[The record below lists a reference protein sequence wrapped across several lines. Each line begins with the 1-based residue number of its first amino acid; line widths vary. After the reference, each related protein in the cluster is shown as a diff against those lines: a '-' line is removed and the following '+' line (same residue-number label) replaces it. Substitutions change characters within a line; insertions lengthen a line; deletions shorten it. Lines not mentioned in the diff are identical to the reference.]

1 MQRHVTIFKASR
13 EISCQTN
20 PKYYSL
26 QSQNSTASFKDVAFQ
41 INETSS
47 VKPLILLITQ
57 KNLKNITVQD
67 SKLRLRKREG
77 WEFQG
82 RSKYQETLK
91 SEIGLSLWIISL
103 KECKFVSGKNE
114 VWLKGIKKCLS
125 FPRVPYN

>member
-20 PKYYSL
+20 PNYYSL
-26 QSQNSTASFKDVAFQ
+26 QSQNSTASFKDDAFQ

-47 VKPLILLITQ
+47 VKPIILLITQ

-67 SKLRLRKREG
+67 SELRLRKREG
-77 WEFQG
+77 REFQG

-91 SEIGLSLWIISL
+91 SEIGLSL
-103 KECKFVSGKNE
+103 
-114 VWLKGIKKCLS
+114 
-125 FPRVPYN
+125 